1 MFFDLTPRTSINN
14 DNNKNSD
21 KSNKYYA
28 DLKKNGLH
36 LKQKKFN

>member
-28 DLKKNGLH
+28 DLKK
-36 LKQKKFN
+36 KWIAFKAKKN